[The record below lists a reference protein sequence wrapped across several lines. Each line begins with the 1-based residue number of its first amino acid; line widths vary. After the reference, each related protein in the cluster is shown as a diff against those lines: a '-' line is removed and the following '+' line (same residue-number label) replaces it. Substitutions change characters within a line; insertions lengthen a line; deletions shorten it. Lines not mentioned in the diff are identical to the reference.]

1 MAFDPYNKQELV
13 MFNGEPVS
21 VYVQKRLT
29 RYPQISNTA
38 EFKSYVD
45 VVIDDMVAQIT
56 AWMAGGKIPTN
67 QSTQRVTYPD
77 GVWQMFKQQYMPH
90 WFTRKFPVRNKEV
103 VVTTATNHYFVC
115 PHINVPARDSRHIQF
130 MATGSPIA
138 EQMSHE

>member
-56 AWMAGGKIPTN
+56 AWMAG
-67 QSTQRVTYPD
+67 R
-77 GVWQMFKQQYMPH
+77 
-90 WFTRKFPVRNKEV
+90 
-103 VVTTATNHYFVC
+103 
-115 PHINVPARDSRHIQF
+115 
-130 MATGSPIA
+130 
-138 EQMSHE
+138 